1 MNKLW
6 FISLSLEVVA
16 MSIIEAR
23 NTQVYL
29 ESSTEYNAQTN
40 QGIQGIQGRS
50 TDQTLSYLII

>member
-6 FISLSLEVVA
+6 FISLSLGVFA
-16 MSIIEAR
+16 ISITKAR